1 MQAATSAGIGTAL
14 SGGASQLVMNLAQ
27 ELRSY
32 AESLAQEIEVAADKS
47 QQASVQLNLTDA
59 IVWVSEAATNFR
71 TALETEKNNQ
81 QDAEKSLE
89 EAATKTRAAGESLA
103 QQLEFLAGSI
113 FQAGATVDALIEDIG
128 QSAETLPEILAYGS
142 VTSAQSHLE
151 SLLQS
156 PLITSVQ
163 YALRAGAEA

>member
-32 AESLAQEIEVAADKS
+32 AESLAQEIEVATDKS

-59 IVWVSEAATNFR
+59 IAWVSEAATNFR

-113 FQAGATVDALIEDIG
+113 FQAGATVDALVEDIG
-128 QSAETLPEILAYGS
+128 QSAETLPEILTYGS